1 MAESQDCLQ
10 MGQEVSVV
18 LPACLCV
25 GFICRVAWEPRVH
38 WQHLSR
44 ASFNVGSSNKSK
56 GSVPRAEATFW
67 VSLCGQFFHP
77 CVLEIGQLRPWGP
90 QPQRGEED
98 KTVLWR
104 KHGVLNKV
112 KRIARFKNL
121 TSPEKQ
127 QNPPIFH
134 S

>member
-1 MAESQDCLQ
+1 MV
-10 MGQEVSVV
+10 QEVSVV
-18 LPACLCV
+18 LPTRLSV
-25 GFICRVAWEPRVH
+25 GFICRVTWEPRVH
-38 WQHLSR
+38 WQHLSC

-67 VSLCGQFFHP
+67 VSLCGHFFHP

-104 KHGVLNKV
+104 KHGVLNK
-112 KRIARFKNL
+112 
-121 TSPEKQ
+121 
-127 QNPPIFH
+127 
-134 S
+134 